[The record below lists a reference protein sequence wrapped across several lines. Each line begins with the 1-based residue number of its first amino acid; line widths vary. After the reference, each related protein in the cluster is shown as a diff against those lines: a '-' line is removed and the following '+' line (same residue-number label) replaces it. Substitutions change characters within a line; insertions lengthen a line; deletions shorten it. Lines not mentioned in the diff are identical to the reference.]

1 MRKQIFL
8 SSALL
13 LGAALTTMAA
23 ERGGRS
29 VTLAGVEF
37 SVDTLFHAQ
46 VGPGTTE
53 TSLHLINKTDASQ
66 QLRVFYLTTDM
77 TNPNTSIEAV
87 VAQDKVAGGG
97 TVSSMAKSHTT
108 ETKDFFCG
116 VNTDFFLTSGSASNG
131 KSVVGSPVRASI
143 AGGEIYRSGSASTAW
158 PNIYVDRDGKLG
170 IAAVSFKKG
179 TVTVGS
185 QTASLVAINNDA
197 LDNGVTI
204 YTPRYWGTPSQPGLN
219 GQCVSVPV
227 TLAEG
232 EYVGAGKT
240 LKFKVCGEVNNN
252 GDREMGDG
260 EYMLIARGTAQDLLA
275 NLKVGDEVSA
285 YVKVTAD
292 GNEIFPTQL
301 ACGNPWILKAG
312 EVLDSEPDRGDASS
326 RHPRTGIGYTTDITK
341 MVMMVIDGRSAI
353 SAGVHTQELAGM
365 LYYAGV
371 DEAVNVDGGGSSTIY
386 TEPLGVLN
394 QTSDGTE
401 RAVASGMFIVANVP
415 TDKTVTELRFVDW
428 AMNMPQ
434 YGVYTPKF
442 YGYNQYGVLVD
453 TDVQGVT
460 LSCDKSLGEI
470 TNDGSS
476 FYATGHGYGALK
488 ATCNGLEASLAVS
501 VEVSDKVAFRLS
513 DILIDNNREYPIEVQ
528 TVVNQKTMPI
538 NPMALTWTSAD
549 PTIATVDAESGVL
562 RGVSNG
568 TTTVTGTVG
577 SFTGTANVTVEVPSA
592 EVMPIV
598 ADFNPADWTCKQV
611 GGTDLTVSALEN
623 GLKFAY
629 TGNGTGRGA
638 YVQAEKNCRVWS
650 LPEKLRVRIN
660 PGDATVKKVSTTV
673 TDAYGTVYPSWAF
686 TTDELPKNTES
697 TFDLNLADQIDLTD
711 IGVYPIT
718 VNTIRLDMGASAK
731 GTAFEILV
739 PGFEAVYAA
748 GEGSVAA
755 VAVGHGVNVYPNP
768 VKAGEAFTVEA
779 DGEATVQVFALSG
792 AQVAQAEISGTA
804 ALATDAMPA
813 GLYIVRVQAEGG
825 VYAAKLIVK

>member
-1 MRKQIFL
+1 MRKRIFL

-13 LGAALTTMAA
+13 LGAALTSMAA

-37 SVDTLFHAQ
+37 SVDTLFHAK

-53 TSLHLINKTDASQ
+53 TSLHLINKSNKGQ
-66 QLRVFYLTTDM
+66 QLRVFYLTTDL
-77 TNPNTSIEAV
+77 TNPHTSVEAI

-108 ETKDFFCG
+108 DTKDFFCG

-170 IAAVSFKKG
+170 IGAVSFKKG

-197 LDNGVTI
+197 LDNGVTL

-227 TLAEG
+227 TLTEG
-232 EYVGAGKT
+232 DYAGAGKT
-240 LKFKVCGEVNNN
+240 LKFKVSGEVNNN
-252 GDREMGDG
+252 GDRLMGDG

-285 YVKVTAD
+285 YVKVTVD
-292 GNEIFPTQL
+292 GTEIFPTQL

-312 EVLDSEPDRGDASS
+312 EVLDSEADRGDAIA
-326 RHPRTGIGYTTDITK
+326 RHPRTGIGYTTDMTK

-371 DEAVNVDGGGSSTIY
+371 DEAVNVDGGGSSTMY
-386 TEPLGVLN
+386 TEALGVLN
-394 QTSDGTE
+394 KTSDGNE
-401 RAVASGMFIVANVP
+401 RAVASGMFVVANVP
-415 TDKTVTELRFVDW
+415 TDKTITELRFVDW
-428 AMNMPQ
+428 AMTFPK

-470 TNDGSS
+470 TNDGTS
-476 FYATGHGYGALK
+476 FYGTGSGYGALK
-488 ATCNGLEASLAVS
+488 ATYNGIEAVLPVT
-501 VEVSDKVAFRLS
+501 VEVSDDVALRLS
-513 DILIDNNREYPIEVQ
+513 DILIDNNREYPVEVQ
-528 TVVNQKTMPI
+528 AVVNEQTMPI
-538 NPMALTWTSAD
+538 NPVALSWSSAD
-549 PTIATVDAESGVL
+549 ETVATVGAADGVL
-562 RGVSNG
+562 RGVGNG
-568 TTTVTGTVG
+568 TTTITGTVG
-577 SFTGTANVTVEVPSA
+577 SFTGTANVTVEIPTG
-592 EVMPIV
+592 ETMPVV

-611 GGTDLTVSALEN
+611 GGTDLAVSALEN
-623 GLKFAY
+623 GMKLTY

-638 YVQAEKNCRVWS
+638 YIQAEKSCRVWS

-686 TTDELPKNTES
+686 TADELPKNTVS

-718 VNTIRLDMGASAK
+718 VNTLRLDMGASAK
-731 GTAFEILV
+731 GTSFEILV

-748 GEGSVAA
+748 GGGSVAGITA
-755 VAVGHGVNVYPNP
+755 DRGVNVYPNP

-792 AQVAQAEISGTA
+792 AQVAQAEINGTA
-804 ALATDAMPA
+804 AVATDAMPA
-813 GLYIVRVQAEGG
+813 GLYIVRVSAEGG
-825 VYAAKLIVK
+825 VYAAKLIVR